1 MTIKVMII
9 DESDLFRLGVKKHL
23 MDAGMEV
30 VGEAGDG
37 ASAQRL
43 IRQKQ
48 PQVVLLNADLPDGMS
63 LSLCDFITAHFPP
76 TRIVFL
82 LNQPDMSVLHRLMQ
96 TAGKGF
102 LTKSSACP
110 LSDAIRL
117 VQNGRTY
124 LQPDLG
130 LELVRFQACHLSS
143 AASVLTD
150 REYQVLTMTLRGKTQ
165 EEIAALIHLST
176 RTVSNL
182 KSKGMKK
189 LGVQTLEELRVVVG

>member
-1 MTIKVMII
+1 MTIKVMVV

-23 MDAGMEV
+23 TDAGIEV

-37 ASAQRL
+37 TAAQRL

-63 LSLCDFITAHFPP
+63 LSVCDFTAAYFPQ
-76 TRIVFL
+76 TYTVFL
-82 LNQPDMSVLHRLMQ
+82 LNYPDMSILNRLMN
-96 TAGKGF
+96 TTGKGF
-102 LTKSSACP
+102 LTKNSACS
-110 LSDAIRL
+110 LSEAVRL
-117 VQNGRTY
+117 VHSGRTY

-130 LELVRFQACHLSS
+130 LEFIRFQAYHVSS

-150 REYQVLTMTLRGKTQ
+150 REYQVLMMTLRGKTH
-165 EEIAALIHLST
+165 EEIAALVHLST

-182 KSKGMKK
+182 KSKGMKR
-189 LGVQTLEELRVVVG
+189 LGVQTLEDLRVTIG